1 MATPIKLLKDQNLY
15 LNRTDYQLVIMRKD
29 SIDKRNGRIRY
40 DSIRFYNSLNEM
52 LQDLY
57 KTFFLLRTPL
67 KNNQSVTKISEYKK
81 LHNQANKLLEEAM
94 DNIKKAKNKEEII
107 HDFY

>member
-40 DSIRFYNSLNEM
+40 DSIRFYNNLNEM

-67 KNNQSVTKISEYKK
+67 KNNQNVTKISEYKK